1 MTNAI
6 LQVYRPG
13 ASGPMSEVS
22 GQSASA
28 AMPKLSTPNLKL
40 SLPLRR
46 GHSGAD
52 LVGLDIQPG
61 YVAAVQADVN
71 GSISVRHAAAAA
83 LPPDTIRE
91 GEVLDEKLL
100 SDTLRELF
108 KDQRLGNRVRIG
120 VANQRTVLRVLELP
134 PVTDRKDLE
143 AAVRFQAEDQIP
155 MPLSN
160 AVLDFHSLG
169 EVDTP
174 NGPRQRVIVVAA
186 QRDLVE
192 KLLGAVRDAGLRP
205 EAVDLSAFALIRSLY
220 RTDGESHGR
229 VLYLNVGGLTNM
241 AIAEGLVCR
250 FTRVVGAGLEAMAA
264 EVAERRGIP
273 LVQARELVA
282 ACNLLPDE
290 PEPEPE
296 PVIEPEPELAA
307 ATERDAAGELD
318 PDASEDAE
326 PEVELAF
333 AVDLDRDSDLEDPA
347 ADEEPIAEPA
357 SVETWALAQDPHA
370 TPQPAAEPPTARHAD
385 APIAPAAAGDGEDED
400 VRAVLENGIREIVGD
415 VRNSLDFHRSQDGGG
430 DVSSVV
436 LSGPALE
443 IPGFAEALEADL
455 GLPVRRQGVQ
465 LAEQSA
471 LGGLSSHHLAIAAG
485 LAAEEVHS

>member
-1 MTNAI
+1 
-6 LQVYRPG
+6 
-13 ASGPMSEVS
+13 
-22 GQSASA
+22 
-28 AMPKLSTPNLKL
+28 MPRFSTPNLKL

-46 GHSGAD
+46 SSSGAD

-71 GSISVRHAAAAA
+71 GSIVVRHAAAAA

-108 KDQRLGNRVRIG
+108 KDQQLGNRVRIG

-174 NGPRQRVIVVAA
+174 NGPRQRVVVVAA

-192 KLLGAVRDAGLRP
+192 KLLAAVRDAGLRP

-220 RTDGESHGR
+220 RSDGEAQGR

-264 EVAERRGIP
+264 EVAERRSIP

-282 ACNLLPDE
+282 ACDLRPAEPD
-290 PEPEPE
+290 PEPE
-296 PVIEPEPELAA
+296 PVVLHEPEPNV
-307 ATERDAAGELD
+307 
-318 PDASEDAE
+318 PEDEDGE

-333 AVDLDRDSDLEDPA
+333 DIAGDGDEQSAEQEGSPVE
-347 ADEEPIAEPA
+347 EEPPAEPA
-357 SVETWALAQDPHA
+357 PVETWALAQDPHA
-370 TPQPAAEPPTARHAD
+370 TPVAQ
-385 APIAPAAAGDGEDED
+385 APAASDGEDGEGDED
-400 VRAVLENGIREIVGD
+400 VRLVLENGIREIVGD

-465 LAEQSA
+465 LAEHGS
-471 LGGLSSHHLAIAAG
+471 LGGLSAHHLAIAVG